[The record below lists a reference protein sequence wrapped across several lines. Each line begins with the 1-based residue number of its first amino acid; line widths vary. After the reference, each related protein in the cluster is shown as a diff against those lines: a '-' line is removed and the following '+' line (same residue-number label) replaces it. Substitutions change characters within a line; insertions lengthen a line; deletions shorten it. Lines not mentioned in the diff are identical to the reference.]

1 MCPDRPVAVS
11 LRETS
16 ASHSKVATEAFSS
29 VFLLRFLP
37 GACLISQRDEM
48 TNRAL
53 IYHRPSKWPIAT
65 ALGTAVLIHL
75 SALAIAF
82 HREPAMTQL
91 TASDSTIF
99 PVDVDDEQSVP
110 PNPNTSVPPPAPVPT
125 SDFIERESPRPI
137 NTHQNLRPFR
147 RPAQT
152 RVTARSNGKIFALSA
167 PQPDYPYEARSR
179 HLTGSGIA
187 IISVDPITGF
197 ASDVTMEQ
205 SIGNPILDNSTVSAF
220 RRWRFKPGSPS
231 RVRIP
236 ITFLLTGA
244 QY

>member
-1 MCPDRPVAVS
+1 
-11 LRETS
+11 
-16 ASHSKVATEAFSS
+16 
-29 VFLLRFLP
+29 
-37 GACLISQRDEM
+37 M
-48 TNRAL
+48 TNQAL

-152 RVTARSNGKIFALSA
+152 RVAAMSNGKIFALSA

-187 IISVDPITGF
+187 IISVDI
-197 ASDVTMEQ
+197 
-205 SIGNPILDNSTVSAF
+205 
-220 RRWRFKPGSPS
+220 PS
-231 RVRIP
+231 RASP
-236 ITFLLTGA
+236 PT
-244 QY
+244 